1 MLFLV
6 ELIGTFIFLSVILSY
21 AGKNPHAAAIIG
33 VALAAMVYWGGGHYN
48 PAVTAMYYLVD
59 PTSGSDAI
67 VRIAAQLAGAAA
79 AFYWPRLL

>member
-6 ELIGTFIFLSVILSY
+6 EFVGTFLFLSVILAY

-33 VALAAMVYWGGGHYN
+33 LALAAMVYWGNGHYN
-48 PAVTAMYYLVD
+48 PAVTMMFAMGGVTD
-59 PTSGSDAI
+59 GASM
-67 VRIAAQLAGAAA
+67 RIAGQVAGAIA